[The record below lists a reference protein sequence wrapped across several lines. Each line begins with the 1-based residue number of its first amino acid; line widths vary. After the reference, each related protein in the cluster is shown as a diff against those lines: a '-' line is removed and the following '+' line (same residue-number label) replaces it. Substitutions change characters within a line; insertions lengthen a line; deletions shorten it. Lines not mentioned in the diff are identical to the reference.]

1 MKILKHG
8 DPNAKKYICK
18 CYKCGC
24 IFECKPTGHEFF
36 IGVSCPEPEC
46 KASYVEVREIGTDRA
61 EEMLK
66 EIGGCQDESKN
77 S

>member
-8 DPNAKKYICK
+8 NPKAKKYICK

-24 IFECKPTGHEFF
+24 IFECEPTQDELSVGT
-36 IGVSCPEPEC
+36 SCPEPEC
-46 KASYVEVREIGTDRA
+46 EAYFIKVHEIGTDIA
-61 EEMLK
+61 EKILK